1 MIRKCT
7 EHDFETIYE
16 IINEAAQVYKGAI
29 PEDRWH
35 EPYMPREELRSEIQ
49 DGVEFWGIE
58 QDRLL
63 LGVMG
68 IQDRGDVTLIR
79 HSYVRGLAQKKGIG
93 TKLLSHLEELTQKPV
108 LIGTWADASWAISFY
123 TKNGYTLLSKAET
136 VELLQKYWSI
146 PERQVI
152 TSVVLADRKWMR
164 SHQHPPRREGDR
176 TGARSR

>member
-1 MIRKCT
+1 MIIRKCT
-7 EHDFETIYE
+7 DNDFESIYE
-16 IINEAAQVYKGAI
+16 IINEAARVYKGAI

-35 EPYMPREELRSEIQ
+35 EPYMPREELKDEIR

-58 QDRLL
+58 RDRQLV
-63 LGVMG
+63 GVMG

-79 HSYVRGLAQKKGIG
+79 HSYVRASAQKKGIG
-93 TKLLSHLEELTQKPV
+93 TELLQHLEQLTDKPV

-146 PERQVI
+146 PERQVD

-164 SHQHPPRREGDR
+164 SRQAPLRGQGD
-176 TGARSR
+176 